1 VTYNTLIK
9 GHCSQGRVG
18 KAVALLDEMK
28 ADGFEPNDVSFN
40 SILNSYVCNRDFDSA
55 WALLQRMQ
63 ESGTQEDG
71 YTLSTLLKALK
82 TCDSPAFVRN
92 VLSLLDRTEVDF
104 TKDEVLLN
112 VVLDACVRLK
122 DMRRL
127 LLVVERVKSTKMN
140 PSVATISTLMKAFSS
155 LRRIDDVKS
164 LWHEM
169 TVVREMEPNEIS
181 IGCVVDAL
189 VSNDALDDAVEL
201 VKQWKDR
208 VPVNCVIGSTLIKGF
223 AIARDSGRAQ
233 EVYEMMQAEGIT
245 PNLVTLNT
253 LLDAFA
259 RSGNM
264 SKAAEILTSIQQH
277 PELSPDR
284 ITYSTMIKGFC
295 LQGQV
300 KKAVQ
305 VMDSMPKQGLRADP
319 IIYNT
324 ILDGCVQADQLDLCD
339 ELFERMQ
346 KEQVKPS
353 NFTLTV
359 MIKRYGRAGDLSKAC
374 ECANTYPERFG
385 FKINVHA
392 LTCLISACLANR
404 QLGRALKVFDRMRAE
419 GPAPD
424 AMAYEKLVNGCLR
437 SGDIDTACDLVE
449 HAYGLKGPIGHMSSL
464 PGTKCPSG
472 VVTPGG
478 TVTRV
483 SNLSPH
489 VLEQFIDHLCKKGLA
504 EQKAVPLIE
513 KLRQAQVPL
522 PQKIFSSSLRG
533 AVNETM
539 NTGKRGRPQPKM
551 DAVPEQRRRGPKR
564 N

>member
-1 VTYNTLIK
+1 
-9 GHCSQGRVG
+9 
-18 KAVALLDEMK
+18 
-28 ADGFEPNDVSFN
+28 
-40 SILNSYVCNRDFDSA
+40 
-55 WALLQRMQ
+55 
-63 ESGTQEDG
+63 
-71 YTLSTLLKALK
+71 
-82 TCDSPAFVRN
+82 
-92 VLSLLDRTEVDF
+92 VDF

-127 LLVVERVKSTKMN
+127 LLVVEKVKGTKMN

-155 LRRIDDVKS
+155 LRRIDDVKE
-164 LWHEM
+164 LWREM

-189 VSNDALDDAVEL
+189 VSNDRLDEAVDL
-201 VKQWKDR
+201 VKEWKDR

-223 AIARDSGRAQ
+223 AIARDADRAQ
-233 EVYEMMQAEGIT
+233 EVFEMMSDEGIT

-259 RSGNM
+259 RAGRM
-264 SKAAEILTSIQQH
+264 EKAAEIMGKIQTHSNMQ
-277 PELSPDR
+277 PDR

-300 KKAVQ
+300 DKAIK
-305 VMDSMPKQGLRADP
+305 VMDSMHKHRLHPDP

-324 ILDGCVQADQLDLCD
+324 ILDGCVAADQFALCD
-339 ELFERMQ
+339 QLFERMQ
-346 KEQVKPS
+346 SEGVKPS

-359 MIKRYGRAGDLSKAC
+359 MIKRFGREGNLNKAC
-374 ECANTYPERFG
+374 ECANTFPEKFG

-404 QLGRALKVFDRMRAE
+404 QLGRALKVFERMRTE

-424 AMAYEKLVNGCLR
+424 AMAYDKLINGCLR
-437 SGDIDTACDLVE
+437 TGDADTACDLVE
-449 HAYGLKGPIGHMSSL
+449 HAYGLRGPIGHMSSM

-483 SNLSPH
+483 SSLSPH
-489 VLEQFIDHLCKKGLA
+489 ILENMVEHLCKKGLA
-504 EQKAVPLIE
+504 ESKAVPLVE
-513 KLRQAQVPL
+513 KLRAAQVPI
-522 PQKIFSSSLRG
+522 PQKIFSSTLRG
-533 AVNETM
+533 AVQESFKGQTKSYNGRAPWRAETIPEEQPHQ
-539 NTGKRGRPQPKM
+539 GR
-551 DAVPEQRRRGPKR
+551 DAPRRRRKQG
-564 N
+564 NF